1 MKKKTTIFSIF
12 LIIILAGILVIK
24 WKVEHGVK
32 YFDFVEKNI
41 HHILYPNQETLEQ
54 VVTHSLEGATGDYAV
69 AITDLKDKDEYY
81 VNEHKQY
88 TSGSLYK
95 LWVMA
100 AAYQQIQKGSLKKNE
115 VLQDE
120 IADINKTFNIASES
134 AELKEGEISFTV
146 QEALRQ
152 MITISHNYAALMLTQ
167 RIGTDAVEKFI
178 KDNGFI
184 ESSFGDSTELPST
197 TVHDMNLFFNKL
209 YNGELANKMYTDEMI
224 GLLKDQQKNNK
235 LPRFLPDDI
244 VVAHKTGELDMY
256 THDAGIVYLNE
267 RPYIIVVLSESE
279 YPPGAEERIGKISQ
293 AVYNYFLTD

>member
-1 MKKKTTIFSIF
+1 MKNKFIIPVAV
-12 LIIILAGILVIK
+12 LILLLSLTFVLK

-41 HHILYPNQETLEQ
+41 HHILYPNQETLDQ

-69 AITDLKDKDEYY
+69 AVTDLKDNDEYY

-100 AAYQQIQKGSLKKNE
+100 AVYQQIQRGKLKENE

-120 IADINKTFNIASES
+120 IADLNKTFNIASDS
-134 AELKEGEISFTV
+134 AELQEGEISFTV
-146 QEALRQ
+146 KEALRQ

-167 RIGTDAVEKFI
+167 RIGTDAVENFLQN
-178 KDNGFI
+178 NGLR
-184 ESSFGDSTELPST
+184 ESSFGDSDNLPST
-197 TVHDMNLFFNKL
+197 TVHDINLFFNKL

-235 LPRFLPDDI
+235 LPRFLPDNV

-293 AVYNYFLTD
+293 EVYNYFAIH